1 MSSIHLLKFGEVEM
15 NIFYI
20 NLDHFTT
27 TIGSLEGSQL
37 QISFIFEKLQGS
49 IKKVQKQKKYF

>member
-1 MSSIHLLKFGEVEM
+1 M
-15 NIFYI
+15 NLFFI

-49 IKKVQKQKKYF
+49 IKKVQKQKNIFDKI